1 MSKFQTNQ
9 KIAERLKE
17 LADQLSS
24 SKLQEQ
30 ELSEFETLARELYE
44 RAVVLNYKAKEALV
58 YGNSSEKEAEK
69 PSQPVHQT
77 KEHHAVEEV
86 EEPEDSDEQ
95 IPQEEPSGEIQFDFS
110 SEEESEEVE
119 AQSEPAKEEKPND
132 PVEEETTSTLKEQ
145 DHTEDLEKEDV
156 VTAAEEPKTTGSGG
170 GSQELN
176 DAFEDD
182 KVQSFYEQF
191 EKVHNASLGDRL
203 GAGKLNTLKGAIGL
217 NDKLQFISEL
227 FNGDSEAFNTS
238 IDTLDKQDSNEN
250 ARKLLSQIASK
261 QSWDEE
267 NPLVEEFARLIERRY
282 VEE

>member
-17 LADQLSS
+17 LADQLSN
-24 SKLQEQ
+24 SKLQEH

-44 RAVVLNYKAKEALV
+44 RAVVLNYKAKEAKV
-58 YGNSSEKEAEK
+58 YENGSEPKDDSSSQTEEQPTEKETVEQAIESEDNG
-69 PSQPVHQT
+69 SQ
-77 KEHHAVEEV
+77 KMEE
-86 EEPEDSDEQ
+86 ES
-95 IPQEEPSGEIQFDFS
+95 SGEIQFDFS
-110 SEEESEEVE
+110 SEAESEPTNME
-119 AQSEPAKEEKPND
+119 SEPTKTVESEGLQEEEANSPTTEQD
-132 PVEEETTSTLKEQ
+132 PAENVEEDTTATEKIESTSTSE
-145 DHTEDLEKEDV
+145 
-156 VTAAEEPKTTGSGG
+156 GSK
-170 GSQELN
+170 ELN
-176 DAFEDD
+176 EAFEDD

-203 GAGKLNTLKGAIGL
+203 GAAKLNTLKGAIGL

-227 FNGDSEAFNTS
+227 FNGDSEAFNSS

-250 ARKLLSQIASK
+250 ARKLLSQIASQ